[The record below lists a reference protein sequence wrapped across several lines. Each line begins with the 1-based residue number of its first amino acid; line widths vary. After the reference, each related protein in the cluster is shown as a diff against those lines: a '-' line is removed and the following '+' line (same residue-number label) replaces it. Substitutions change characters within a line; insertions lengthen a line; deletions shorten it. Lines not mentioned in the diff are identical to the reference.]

1 MKLNHLILQICDDNL
16 RIMHVNPRFPG
27 SKGELGNGAQRV
39 IVRTKIFQI
48 SRVIQSAQPVM
59 HSAMRWLNCWRDHW
73 CQWFA
78 YDRREIDLSIF

>member
-1 MKLNHLILQICDDNL
+1 MRQNTIVNKDNDGL
-16 RIMHVNPRFPG
+16 TH
-27 SKGELGNGAQRV
+27 KGELGNGAQRV

-48 SRVIQSAQPVM
+48 SRVFQSAQPVM